1 MCRPGPEGLGVSRS
15 GERPGGVGPVHTW
28 HSVCKAGNPSSGFQH
43 HRYFPL
49 SLLIVFIVIV
59 CSRFKF
65 VSSNLNRKIH
75 RRTKHQIALDEALMP
90 HWAAERALRLT
101 LAGTPSVCV
110 QEVSPSLES

>member
-65 VSSNLNRKIH
+65 VSSNLNLKIH
-75 RRTKHQIALDEALMP
+75 RRTKHQIALDEALSTDSKQYLSKC
-90 HWAAERALRLT
+90 HWHFKIFL
-101 LAGTPSVCV
+101 
-110 QEVSPSLES
+110 QNWY